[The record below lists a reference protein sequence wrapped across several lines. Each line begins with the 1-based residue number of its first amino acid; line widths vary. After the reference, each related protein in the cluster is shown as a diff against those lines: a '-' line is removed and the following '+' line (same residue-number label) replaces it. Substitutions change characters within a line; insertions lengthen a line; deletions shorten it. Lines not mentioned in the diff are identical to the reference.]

1 MLSSIQFSKFKK
13 STNNGPKPPKVKN
26 GGAYKYPKPVPTR
39 EERDLM
45 ESKARI
51 NNAKAAKLNREA
63 QGSAQIHRAP
73 VEREAHFSHYTQTN
87 TYEIR
92 SIGLQETELTRT
104 LEVL

>member
-13 STNNGPKPPKVKN
+13 PVDNSPKTRKVKN
-26 GGAYKYPKPVPTR
+26 GGASQYAKPMPTA

-63 QGSAQIHRAP
+63 
-73 VEREAHFSHYTQTN
+73 
-87 TYEIR
+87 
-92 SIGLQETELTRT
+92 
-104 LEVL
+104 

>member
-13 STNNGPKPPKVKN
+13 PVDNSPKAPKVKN
-26 GGAYKYPKPVPTR
+26 GGGDKYPKPVPTR

-63 QGSAQIHRAP
+63 
-73 VEREAHFSHYTQTN
+73 
-87 TYEIR
+87 
-92 SIGLQETELTRT
+92 
-104 LEVL
+104 

>member
-13 STNNGPKPPKVKN
+13 SADNGPKPPKVKN
-26 GGAYKYPKPVPTR
+26 GGSYKYPKPVPTR

-63 QGSAQIHRAP
+63 QNRTFW
-73 VEREAHFSHYTQTN
+73 V
-87 TYEIR
+87 
-92 SIGLQETELTRT
+92 SISFNDQKIELFVGGLVQN
-104 LEVL
+104 

>member
-13 STNNGPKPPKVKN
+13 PVDATPKPPKVKN
-26 GGAYKYPKPVPTR
+26 GGAYKYPKPVPTQ

-63 QGSAQIHRAP
+63 
-73 VEREAHFSHYTQTN
+73 
-87 TYEIR
+87 
-92 SIGLQETELTRT
+92 
-104 LEVL
+104 

>member
-26 GGAYKYPKPVPTR
+26 GGAYKYPTR

-63 QGSAQIHRAP
+63 
-73 VEREAHFSHYTQTN
+73 
-87 TYEIR
+87 
-92 SIGLQETELTRT
+92 
-104 LEVL
+104 

>member
-1 MLSSIQFSKFKK
+1 MLSSIQFGSFKK
-13 STNNGPKPPKVKN
+13 PKNTGPKPPKVKN

-63 QGSAQIHRAP
+63 QKGI
-73 VEREAHFSHYTQTN
+73 FSP
-87 TYEIR
+87 
-92 SIGLQETELTRT
+92 SISVNDQKIEPFVGGLVQNQSHGWR
-104 LEVL
+104 

>member
-13 STNNGPKPPKVKN
+13 PVDNSPKTRNVKN
-26 GGAYKYPKPVPTR
+26 GGASQYTKPMPTA

-63 QGSAQIHRAP
+63 
-73 VEREAHFSHYTQTN
+73 
-87 TYEIR
+87 
-92 SIGLQETELTRT
+92 
-104 LEVL
+104 